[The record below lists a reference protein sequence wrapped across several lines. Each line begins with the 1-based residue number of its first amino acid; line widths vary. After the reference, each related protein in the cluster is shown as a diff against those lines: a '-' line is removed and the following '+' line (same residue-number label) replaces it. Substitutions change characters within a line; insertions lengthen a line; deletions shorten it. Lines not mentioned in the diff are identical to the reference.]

1 MMEAQFEYINQ
12 TYGVSFKRGQRIV
25 YDDGLSI
32 REGTVKGA
40 SNYVRVQFDD
50 GPRGLSNIHP
60 RDPGLRTVNPEEAGT
75 P

>member
-1 MMEAQFEYINQ
+1 MDNQFDYINS
-12 TYGVSFKRGQRIV
+12 TYGVQFSRGQRIQLE
-25 YDDGLSI
+25 YDGGT
-32 REGTVKGA
+32 RTGTVKGA

-60 RDPGLRTVNPEEAGT
+60 KDPGLRIIEPAEPST